1 MLACACALPC
11 AEVNA
16 GRLLLPVAKLPPVP
30 ARPGT
35 RYTSHSVQRS
45 AFNVWH
51 LLRIDR
57 SGTSQRQVYLM
68 KTRSFAK
75 TGSGQTHRQNKK
87 PHSYPTKRRVAAGLV
102 TVSVSVR
109 PTSFNA
115 RTPARSSSTFAT
127 LPARNVYTPG
137 GTLEKHRKSD
147 SAGWLIHTPTWVSAT
162 SLSLCLSLS
171 VRGCVYVP

>member
-1 MLACACALPC
+1 
-11 AEVNA
+11 
-16 GRLLLPVAKLPPVP
+16 
-30 ARPGT
+30 
-35 RYTSHSVQRS
+35 
-45 AFNVWH
+45 
-51 LLRIDR
+51 
-57 SGTSQRQVYLM
+57 M

-127 LPARNVYTPG
+127 LPAQECTTPG
-137 GTLEKHRKSD
+137 GTLEKHRRYRRSD
-147 SAGWLIHTPTWVSAT
+147 SAGWFIHPSTWVRVCALRYVCVCQMGTPLRVSGEKGQFAHLRASRGQKSTRALSDALDAPSPCKAT
-162 SLSLCLSLS
+162 QTQTSS
-171 VRGCVYVP
+171 RN